1 MNEKPMGAIRISGN
15 SPTVFYDAAGNE
27 YPVADRPVT
36 VEHVGQDV
44 WEVSLTLICQDVE
57 VLAHAIDRDDHQAN
71 TMTPQCDVSR
81 P

>member
-1 MNEKPMGAIRISGN
+1 MTLRITN
-15 SPTVFYDAAGNE
+15 NKPTVLFDKDGNE

-36 VEHVGQDV
+36 VEHAGQDV
-44 WEVSLTLICQDVE
+44 WEVSLTLICQDIE

>member
-1 MNEKPMGAIRISGN
+1 MSLRITNNE
-15 SPTVFYDAAGNE
+15 PTVLFDKDGNK
-27 YPVADRPVT
+27 YPVAACPVT
-36 VEHVGQDV
+36 VEHISQDV

>member
-1 MNEKPMGAIRISGN
+1 MSLRITNNE
-15 SPTVFYDAAGNE
+15 PTVLFDKDGNE
-27 YPVADRPVT
+27 YPVAACPVT
-36 VEHVGQDV
+36 VEHVDQDV

>member
-1 MNEKPMGAIRISGN
+1 MTLRITNNET
-15 SPTVFYDAAGNE
+15 TVLFDKDGNE
-27 YPVADRPVT
+27 YPVAHRPVT
-36 VEHVGQDV
+36 VEHVDQDV

>member
-1 MNEKPMGAIRISGN
+1 MSLRITNNET
-15 SPTVFYDAAGNE
+15 TVLFDKDGNE
-27 YPVADRPVT
+27 YPVAACPVT
-36 VEHVGQDV
+36 VEHAGQDV

>member
-1 MNEKPMGAIRISGN
+1 MSLRITNNE
-15 SPTVFYDAAGNE
+15 PTVLFDKDGNE
-27 YPVADRPVT
+27 YPVAACPVT
-36 VEHVGQDV
+36 VEHISQDV